1 MISGN
6 SASDMLL
13 IVGLGNIG
21 AQYEHTR
28 HNVGFDIVDEFAR
41 QLNVQFRKGKF
52 RADEA
57 TVQLAGKRVLLLKP
71 HTLMNLSG
79 EAVGAAA
86 RFYKISS
93 QNIIIVCDDINL
105 PAGKIRL
112 RASGSDGGHN
122 GLWNITNRMGT
133 ADYPRLRVGV
143 NPPPPG
149 MDMAAYVLSRPLAEE
164 RVLLADARDRAV
176 RALETWVKDGIT
188 ATMNRWNASDAPPK
202 PKEVQSS

>member
-1 MISGN
+1 MN
-6 SASDMLL
+6 SSNSTAEMLL

-21 AQYEHTR
+21 VAYERTR
-28 HNVGFDIVDEFAR
+28 HNVGFEVVDELAR

-57 TVQLAGKRVLLLKP
+57 TVQLGGRRVLLLKP

-86 RFYKISS
+86 RFYKINTK
-93 QNIIIVCDDINL
+93 NIMVVCDDINL

-133 ADYPRLRVGV
+133 SDYPRLRVGV
-143 NPPPPG
+143 NAPPPG
-149 MDMAAYVLSRPLAEE
+149 MDMADYVLSRPLSEE
-164 RVLLADARDRAV
+164 RVLIADARDRAV
-176 RALETWVKDGIT
+176 RALETWVKEGM
-188 ATMNRWNASDAPPK
+188 AAAMNRWNATERPAKIAIDP
-202 PKEVQSS
+202 